1 MVEENMQIPFLV
13 LEGQIARC
21 RKIPLINV
29 LCHGL
34 YVPFL
39 GNILSFEAVCLILFF
54 FLMCYIAFFRL
65 YSRFW
70 FYFHYMATCFLH
82 LSC

>member
-54 FLMCYIAFFRL
+54 F
-65 YSRFW
+65 
-70 FYFHYMATCFLH
+70 
-82 LSC
+82 